1 VTRQHSSVRYCAP
14 SSVLYQASNSTC
26 YLQNIENT
34 YYVAQQPAGRR
45 SRKGR
50 VAHAMRHSTAQHRAR
65 RHTTRAAPSAR
76 GSLTRRNVYKKIK
89 TLQQRMFQRL
99 QFDPNGSCEESAF
112 GNSQG
117 RIELGSARV
126 TAFQARE
133 RVVLRIC
140 YCVVARVTALR
151 LRLSFI
157 DSRELSATIAPPKV
171 CCALPDRHTMTHPS
185 CSTCCAATPTC
196 AAPPH

>member
-1 VTRQHSSVRYCAP
+1 MPH
-14 SSVLYQASNSTC
+14 
-26 YLQNIENT
+26 LQFSIGFKLHLLFT
-34 YYVAQQPAGRR
+34 KYRKYILRR
-45 SRKGR
+45 SAACRKALKKR
-50 VAHAMRHSTAQHRAR
+50 PWRTPCA
-65 RHTTRAAPSAR
+65 
-76 GSLTRRNVYKKIK
+76 TRRRSIGLGGIRQGPRRAHVALLLAETFIRKLKHCNRRCFKDFNSIQMDLVRN
-89 TLQQRMFQRL
+89 L
-99 QFDPNGSCEESAF
+99 PF

>member
-14 SSVLYQASNSTC
+14 SSVFYR
-26 YLQNIENT
+26 LQTPPVIYKISKIHT
-34 YYVAQQPAGRR
+34 TTSLSRKALKKRPWRTPCATRRR
-45 SRKGR
+45 SIGLGGIRQGPRRAHVALLLAETFIRKLK
-50 VAHAMRHSTAQHRAR
+50 HCNR
-65 RHTTRAAPSAR
+65 RCFKDFNSIQMD
-76 GSLTRRNVYKKIK
+76 LVRN
-89 TLQQRMFQRL
+89 L
-99 QFDPNGSCEESAF
+99 PF

-157 DSRELSATIAPPKV
+157 DSTELSATIAPPKV